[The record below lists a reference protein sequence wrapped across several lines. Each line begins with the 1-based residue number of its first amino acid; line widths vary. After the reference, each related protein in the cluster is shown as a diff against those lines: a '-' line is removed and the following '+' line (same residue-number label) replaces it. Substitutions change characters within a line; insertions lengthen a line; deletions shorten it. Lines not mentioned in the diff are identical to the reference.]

1 MKPKYMEIQP
11 NRTVV
16 GVDQLTE
23 QIERWSYER
32 KLPFQDS
39 TRQFVKIVEE
49 VGELA
54 AADARNNEPGIVD
67 AIGDIYVTLVVY
79 CQQRGI
85 RIEDAIQSA
94 YNEIKDRKG
103 QIIGGTFIKASDVDC
118 NSQPK

>member
-1 MKPKYMEIQP
+1 MKPKYMDILP
-11 NRTVV
+11 NRTIV
-16 GVDQLTE
+16 GIDQLTE
-23 QIERWSYER
+23 QIEQWSYTR

-39 TRQFVKIVEE
+39 TRQFVKIIEE

-54 AADARNNEPGIVD
+54 SCDARSNEPGIVD

-85 RIEDAIQSA
+85 RIEDAIRCA

>member
-1 MKPKYMEIQP
+1 MKPKYMDILP
-11 NRTVV
+11 NRTIV
-16 GVDQLTE
+16 GIDQLTE
-23 QIERWSYER
+23 QIEQWSYTR

-39 TRQFVKIVEE
+39 RRQFVKIIEE

-54 AADARNNEPGIVD
+54 ACDARNNEPGIVD

-85 RIEDAIQSA
+85 RIEDAIGLA

-103 QIIGGTFIKASDVDC
+103 QIIDGTFVKASDVDC

>member
-16 GVDQLTE
+16 GLDQLTE
-23 QIERWSYER
+23 QIERWSYEG

-85 RIEDAIQSA
+85 RIEDAIRSA